1 MQFASDNAGPAHPAV
16 LEAIA
21 RANDGHQRAYGSE
34 SAMDRVRARI
44 REIFEAPQAEVHLVA
59 TGTAANAL
67 ILGCMAKPWDAVFCS
82 EHAHIEHD
90 EGNAPEFYTG
100 GAKLSLVP
108 APDGRI
114 TAAELDRVIGPV
126 GARSFHNA
134 QPGPIS
140 ITQVTETG
148 SVYALDQIRAI
159 GDLARSRGQRLHM
172 DGARFANAV
181 AALDCS
187 PADMTWKAGVD
198 ALSFGGTKNG
208 CLGVE
213 AAIFFDPTLAADFAL
228 RRKRGG
234 HLFSKHRFLSAQM
247 EAYLAGDLWHDLARR
262 ANAACTKLVAGL
274 RAHPEAEI
282 LHPAE
287 ANLVFVSLP
296 RATLRRLIEAGADF
310 YVMDGDP
317 MAGDPAERLTARM
330 VCDWSL
336 GEERVARFLS
346 LLG

>member
-1 MQFASDNAGPAHPAV
+1 MQFASDNAGPAHPAI
-16 LEAIA
+16 LDAIA

-34 SAMDRVRARI
+34 SAMTQLRDRI
-44 REIFEAPQAEVHLVA
+44 REIFEAPSAEVHLVA
-59 TGTAANAL
+59 TGTAANSL
-67 ILGCMAKPWDAVFCS
+67 ILGCMARPWDAIFCS

-108 APDGRI
+108 APDGRM
-114 TAAELDRVIGPV
+114 AAADLERVIGAP

-140 ITQVTETG
+140 ITQVTEAG
-148 SVYALDQIRAI
+148 SVYALDRIRAI
-159 GDLARSRGQRLHM
+159 GDLARARGQRVHM
-172 DGARFANAV
+172 DGARFANALM
-181 AALDCS
+181 ALGCT
-187 PADMTWKAGVD
+187 PAEMTWKAGID

-213 AAIFFDPTLAADFAL
+213 AAVFFDPALAREFEL

-247 EAYLAGDLWHDLARR
+247 TAYLENDLWRDLAAR
-262 ANAACTKLVAGL
+262 ANAACAQLVAGL
-274 RAHPEAEI
+274 KAHPEAEI
-282 LHPAE
+282 LYPAQ
-287 ANLVFVSLP
+287 ANLVFVTLP
-296 RATLRRLIEAGADF
+296 RATCRRLIEGGADF

-317 MAGDPAERLTARM
+317 MEGAPETRLTARL

-336 GEERVARFLS
+336 GEARVAQFLS

>member
-1 MQFASDNAGPAHPAV
+1 MQFASDNAGPAHPAI
-16 LEAIA
+16 LDAIA

-34 SAMDRVRARI
+34 SAMTQLRDRI
-44 REIFEAPQAEVHLVA
+44 REIFEAPSAEVHLVA
-59 TGTAANAL
+59 TGTAANSL
-67 ILGCMAKPWDAVFCS
+67 ILGCMARPWDAIFCS

-108 APDGRI
+108 APDGRM
-114 TAAELDRVIGPV
+114 TAADLERVIGAP

-148 SVYALDQIRAI
+148 SVYALDRIRAI
-159 GDLARSRGQRLHM
+159 GDLARARGQRVHM
-172 DGARFANAV
+172 DGARFANALM
-181 AALDCS
+181 ALGCT
-187 PADMTWKAGVD
+187 PAEMTWKAGID

-213 AAIFFDPTLAADFAL
+213 AAVFFDPALAQEFEL

-247 EAYLAGDLWHDLARR
+247 TAYLENDLWRDLAAR
-262 ANAACTKLVAGL
+262 ANAACAQLVAGL
-274 RAHPEAEI
+274 KAHPEAEI
-282 LHPAE
+282 LYPAQ
-287 ANLVFVSLP
+287 ANLVFVTLP
-296 RATLRRLIEAGADF
+296 RATCRRLIEGGADF
-310 YVMDGDP
+310 HVMDGDP
-317 MAGDPAERLTARM
+317 MEGAPETRLTARL

-336 GEERVARFLS
+336 GEARVSQFLS